1 MFKHIMVPIDL
12 RLPDPVPK
20 AMDVAMEMAR
30 IEGARLTLV
39 NVTGAHTDETLDGG
53 DAADVVVSLARRVE
67 EKIAERTEGVKVEGI
82 SVHSN
87 DVAAEVDSILARTVE
102 EIGADLVVVG
112 SHAPR
117 LMDYIFSS
125 HGNYLVRHSKAS
137 VFVVR

>member
-1 MFKHIMVPIDL
+1 MFKHIVVPIDL

-20 AMDVAMEMAR
+20 AMNVAMELAG

-39 NVTGAHTDETLDGG
+39 NVTGGHTGETLDGET
-53 DAADVVVSLARRVE
+53 AAEAVVMLARQVE
-67 EKIAERTEGVKVEGI
+67 EKIAERSEGVKVEGI
-82 SVHSN
+82 SVRSN

-102 EIGADLVVVG
+102 EIGADLVVAG

-117 LMDYIFSS
+117 LMDHIFSS
-125 HGNYLVRHSKAS
+125 HAGYLVRHSKAS